1 MTDSMR
7 LTTALVA
14 STLLH
19 LFFAAI
25 AALWLLL
32 AAATVKPPRL
42 VEVDLAQ
49 IPPAPPPK
57 VAAAPPK
64 AAAEQSAP
72 QPPPPIP
79 LPRSIVS
86 PPDQGEEKAP
96 TNTRLLSDRDNTV
109 SEQKVR
115 VGDAGRSDVEKRE
128 RVTDN
133 LPERDGG
140 AKAGATDK
148 TAQVPP
154 AQRHE
159 SKQQL
164 AALPR
169 LDQLLVDPGDLA
181 RAGIAPEAAPKPTPH
196 TQARLNR
203 DLLGGSGAA
212 FSSRPGISDYLPDIR
227 EGNVTL
233 LNTKA
238 ERFAPFVRRVATRI
252 FQHMSI
258 RLNQSA
264 RRALAGSGHDTAV
277 VEAIMNRQGRMV
289 SARVVEQQIQTSLG
303 VDRELLGST
312 RPETFFDSNPPDGAE
327 GNDGNIHFI
336 LVIDLNVQSG
346 IDPRT
351 NRPVSGYYGVIGVG
365 LDALGKRG

>member
-1 MTDSMR
+1 MR
-7 LTTALVA
+7 LTTALLA

-19 LFFAAI
+19 LF
-25 AALWLLL
+25 L
-32 AAATVKPPRL
+32 AAMAAVWFLLTAATIKPPRL

-49 IPPAPPPK
+49 IPPAPK
-57 VAAAPPK
+57 LAAVQPK
-64 AAAEQSAP
+64 APLAQPAPEAA
-72 QPPPPIP
+72 PPIP

-96 TNTRLLSDRDNTV
+96 ENTRLLSDRDNTV
-109 SEQKVR
+109 NEQKVR
-115 VGDAGRSDVEKRE
+115 VGKAGRSDVEKRE

-133 LPERDGG
+133 LPEADAG
-140 AKAGATDK
+140 AKARGADK
-148 TAQVPP
+148 AAPVAP
-154 AQRHE
+154 AEPHE
-159 SKQQL
+159 SKQQV

-169 LDQLLVDPGDLA
+169 LDQLLVGPGDLA
-181 RAGIAPEAAPKPTPH
+181 REGIAPKAEPRPTPN
-196 TQARLNR
+196 TQARLSR
-203 DLLGGSGAA
+203 DLLGGSGAT
-212 FSSRPGISDYLPDIR
+212 FSNRPGISDYLPDIR
-227 EGNVTL
+227 EGSVTM

-252 FQHMSI
+252 FQHVSI
-258 RLNQSA
+258 RLSQNA
-264 RRALAGSGHDTAV
+264 RGALAGSGHDTAV

-289 SARVVEQQIQTSLG
+289 SARLVEQQIQTSLG
-303 VDRELLGST
+303 VDRELLGAT

-336 LVIDLNVQSG
+336 LVIDLTVQSG

-351 NRPVSGYYGVIGVG
+351 NRPASGYYGVIGVG